1 MSYIARTGNEIEI
14 KVPLDDIKFVKAPEV
29 KYCPDT
35 KSLIIIGKDALPL
48 STPIPQ
54 RPLDSSKEEESIY
67 AGFLC

>member
-1 MSYIARTGNEIEI
+1 MSYIARSGNDIEI
-14 KVPLDDIKFVKAPEV
+14 KVPLDDIKFVKTPEV

-35 KSLIIIGKDALPL
+35 KSLIITGKDALPL